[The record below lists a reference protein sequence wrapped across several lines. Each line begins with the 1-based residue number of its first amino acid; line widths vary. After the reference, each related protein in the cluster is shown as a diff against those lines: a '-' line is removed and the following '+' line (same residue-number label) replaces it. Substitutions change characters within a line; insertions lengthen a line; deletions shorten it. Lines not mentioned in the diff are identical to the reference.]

1 MVKPRLGRF
10 DTFQASAKPTP
21 PDPGTLVRR
30 ACVGEGGRLPLVLEP
45 ALDGVDLVTWAGGC
59 RDALEAD
66 LHASGAILFR
76 GFQLEASRIE
86 AFVEAVSGRALDYT
100 ERSSPR
106 HRVEG
111 HVYTSTDYPADQSI
125 FFHNENSYAH
135 TWPLKLFFFCVTPA
149 DEGGDTPL
157 ADVRRVYARLDADIR
172 ARFERTGVLYVRNF
186 RQGLGLDWR
195 TVFQVDDPRDAT
207 ERARANGYEAEWRAD
222 NHLRTRRVGPA
233 VLHHPRTRESLWFN
247 HAAFFHVSTLP
258 PALQAEL
265 RALGEEHPH
274 QTYYGD
280 GTPIPNDVV
289 AAVRAAYEA
298 ESCSFSWR
306 AGDLLMVDNM
316 LVAHARGPFRGPRDV
331 RVAMADPYSLT
342 AAGGNGRQV
351 DGSG

>member
-1 MVKPRLGRF
+1 MCGLLIMVKPRLGRF
-10 DTFQASAKPTP
+10 DTFQASARATP
-21 PDPGTLVRR
+21 PGTLVRR
-30 ACVGEGGRLPLVLEP
+30 AYFGEEGHLPLTLEP

-59 RDALEAD
+59 RDALEVD

-76 GFQLEASRIE
+76 GFQLDASRIE
-86 AFVEAVSGRALDYT
+86 TFVEAVSGQALDYT

-157 ADVRRVYARLDADIR
+157 ADVRRVYARLDPDIR
-172 ARFERTGVLYVRNF
+172 ARFERTGVLYVRNY

-195 TVFQVDDPRDAT
+195 TVFQVDDPRNAT
-207 ERARANGYEAEWRAD
+207 ERARASGYEVEWRTAG
-222 NHLRTRRVGPA
+222 HLRTRRVGPA
-233 VLHHPRTRESLWFN
+233 VLHHPRTREPLWFN
-247 HAAFFHVSTLP
+247 HAAFFHVSTLA
-258 PALQAEL
+258 PALQAGL
-265 RALGEEHPH
+265 RALGDEHLPH

-280 GTPIPNDVV
+280 GTPIPNEVV

-306 AGDLLMVDNM
+306 AGDLLLVDNM
-316 LVAHARGPFRGPRDV
+316 LVAHARRPFRGRREV
-331 RVAMADPYSLT
+331 RVAMADPFSMA
-342 AAGGNGRQV
+342 AAGGNNGV
-351 DGSG
+351 